1 MTKIAHARIAVRVH
15 PGARHDALVGRRDN
29 GEWKLAVSDP
39 PEGGRAN
46 EGVVKLV
53 ASLLGI
59 SRQQVSVAR
68 GLSSRGKQ
76 VEIEGMSVAEAERR
90 LAALLEPAKG
100 PDGE

>member
-1 MTKIAHARIAVRVH
+1 VVRARLAVRVH

-29 GEWKLAVSDP
+29 GEWKLAVCDP

-46 EGVVKLV
+46 EGVVRLL

-59 SRQQVSVAR
+59 GRSQVSVAR

-76 VEIEGMSVAEAERR
+76 IEIEGLSAQEAERR
-90 LAALLEPAKG
+90 LEALLAPAKD
-100 PDGE
+100 PDAE

>member
-1 MTKIAHARIAVRVH
+1 MHARIAVRVH

-29 GEWKLAVSDP
+29 GEWKLAVCDP

-46 EGVVKLV
+46 DGVVKLV

-59 SRQQVSVAR
+59 GRQQVSVAR

-76 VEIEGMSVAEAERR
+76 IEIEGLSAEEAERR
-90 LAALLEPAKG
+90 LTALLAPAKD
-100 PDGE
+100 PDAE